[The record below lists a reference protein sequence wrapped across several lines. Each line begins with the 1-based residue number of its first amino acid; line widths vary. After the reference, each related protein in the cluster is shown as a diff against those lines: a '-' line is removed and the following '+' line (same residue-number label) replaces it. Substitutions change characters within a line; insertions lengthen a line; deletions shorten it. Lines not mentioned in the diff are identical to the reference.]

1 MSRRAL
7 GCLAF
12 ALVCAL
18 PLHGRAGDVQAARE
32 SVKLPTEKQVEDA
45 IPEGQSLTGREIFD
59 KFLDNRLRTCVQWQT
74 VVSRDPGGSEQRS
87 RFWVRWKDY
96 RDKNKKPVDGVI
108 AKTLVKFTE
117 PEDMRQTGYLMVV
130 NADRSNDQFTWSPST
145 GKVRRV
151 RLRGVGILGTD
162 YTFDDIGWK
171 NVEDADYTRLP
182 DETIDG
188 IPVYVLEVRMKPFV
202 ESEFKTMRTW
212 IDKQHFVALRSIY
225 RDDQATEMRELR
237 ADSTSIQDF
246 DGAWV
251 PTKSTM
257 TNLREKTSTTIYVE
271 ALDPNVHLGD
281 QHFTTL
287 QLTLRR

>member
-1 MSRRAL
+1 MPRRWTAL
-7 GCLAF
+7 SL
-12 ALVCAL
+12 ALVLAL
-18 PLHGRAGDVQAARE
+18 VAVHARAGELQLPSQRE
-32 SVKLPTEKQVEDA
+32 IEDA
-45 IPEGQSLTGREIFD
+45 IPEGESLTGKQIFD

-74 VVSRDPGGSEQRS
+74 VVSRDPGGSEQRT

-96 RDKNKKPVDGVI
+96 RDKDKQPVDGVI
-108 AKTLVKFTE
+108 AKTLLKFVE

-151 RLRGVGILGTD
+151 RLRGVGIMGTD

-171 NVEDADYTRLP
+171 NIEDADYFRQP

-202 ESEFKTMRTW
+202 DSDFRTMRTW
-212 IDKQHFVALRSIY
+212 IDKRHFVALRSIY

-237 ADSTSIQDF
+237 ADSTTVQDF

-257 TNLREKTSTTIYVE
+257 MNLREKTSTTIYVE
-271 ALDPNVHLGD
+271 ALDPNVQLGD

>member
-1 MSRRAL
+1 MAARPFAALLAVALLGATAQSRAE
-7 GCLAF
+7 
-12 ALVCAL
+12 
-18 PLHGRAGDVQAARE
+18 DVQ
-32 SVKLPTEKQVEDA
+32 LPSQSEVEDA
-45 IPEGQSLTGREIFD
+45 LPQGKSLTGKAIFD

-74 VVSRDPGGSEQRS
+74 VISRDPGGSEQRS

-96 RDKNKKPVDGVI
+96 RDKNKQPVAGVI
-108 AKTLVKFTE
+108 AKTLVKFQE

-130 NADRSNDQFTWSPST
+130 NADRSNDQFIWSPSS

-151 RLRGVGILGTD
+151 RLRGVGIMGTD

-171 NVEDADYTRLP
+171 NIEDAEYTRLP
-182 DETIDG
+182 DEAIDG
-188 IPVYVLEVRMKPFV
+188 IPVYVLEVTMKPFI
-202 ESEFKTMRTW
+202 ESEFRTMRTW

-225 RDDQATEMRELR
+225 RDAKKIDMREMR
-237 ADSTSIQDF
+237 ADSTSVQDF

-257 TNLREKTSTTIYVE
+257 YNLRERTSTTIYVE
-271 ALDPNVHLGD
+271 ALDPNVQLGD
-281 QHFTTL
+281 QHFSTL